1 MQSFLNNATDGTIYF
16 SLGSIAKSALLPI
29 KMRKDILQT
38 FSKLKMKVLWKWEE
52 TDLAGKP
59 DNVFI
64 SKWFPQSDI
73 LVHPNVRLF
82 ITHGGLLSS
91 IEAVFHDV
99 PILGLPVF
107 GDQHVNMARAVQK
120 GYGQSL
126 GLKHLTENSF
136 TLAINQMIG
145 TDR

>member
-52 TDLAGKP
+52 TDL
-59 DNVFI
+59 
-64 SKWFPQSDI
+64 QSDI

-91 IEAVFHDV
+91 IEAVFHGV